1 MTFRTLFC
9 VLITMVWGFSPV
21 AAVKAEPGISAQEVR
36 VGMVNALSGPA
47 AGLGT
52 GMKAGAEAYFTRVNA
67 AGGVNGRRIVL
78 VSRDDGYEPART
90 AAMTRE
96 LSESGNVFALLGYV
110 GTPTSRAAMPIA
122 LRAEIPY
129 LFPFTGA
136 EVLRAPVHKWVFNVR
151 ASYFDETEEM
161 VERMTADLGITN
173 VALLMQD
180 DSFGE
185 TVKSGLVG
193 ALSKRA
199 LRIQAEA
206 RIQRNSL
213 EVAAAVES
221 LRRAEPDAIFFVGTY
236 KQLAAAIK
244 QAKALGIKARF
255 FTVSFIGTE
264 NFIAEAGADGDG
276 VYISQVMPSPHDA
289 AQALVRDYR
298 ADIAPAAVGYTSL
311 EGYVGAAVFVE
322 ALRLAGSE
330 PTRANL
336 SNALEFLRA
345 DVGGFKVEFSPTD
358 HQGSDAV
365 FLTRI
370 QGGKAIPVE
379 RMQ

>member
-1 MTFRTLFC
+1 M
-9 VLITMVWGFSPV
+9 
-21 AAVKAEPGISAQEVR
+21 AAVQAEPGISAQAVR

-47 AGLGT
+47 AGLGS
-52 GMKAGAEAYFTRVNA
+52 GMKAGAEVYFTRVNA

-96 LSESGNVFALLGYV
+96 LTESGEVFALLGYV

-161 VERMTADLGITN
+161 VERMTDDLGIN
-173 VALLMQD
+173 SVALLMQD

-193 ALSKRA
+193 ALFKRG
-199 LRIQAEA
+199 LHVQAEA

-221 LRRAEPDAIFFVGTY
+221 LRKAEPEAIFFVGTY
-236 KQLAAAIK
+236 KQLAASIK

-264 NFIAEAGADGDG
+264 DFIAAAGTDADG

-289 AQALVRDYR
+289 SQALVRDYR
-298 ADIAPAAVGYTSL
+298 ADIAPADVGYASL

-322 ALRLAGSE
+322 ALRLAGSQ

-336 SNALEFLRA
+336 INALEFLRA
-345 DVGGFKVEFSPTD
+345 DVGGFKVEFSPTN
-358 HQGSDAV
+358 HQGSDAI
-365 FLTRI
+365 FLTRV
-370 QGGKAIPVE
+370 QDGKALPVE